1 MSPLTTTK
9 IGKATGFATIRRC
22 LFSDLFSFV
31 DQSHDYSARSLR
43 AWDDIVALLAEA
55 FLAVLAPEVLV

>member
-9 IGKATGFATIRRC
+9 IGTATGFATIRR